1 MQKIAANCRC
11 EGARGKTGKYFG
23 FDIDGCSEVVH
34 IFRVCSILV
43 HLLILEFICQNKELC
58 ILLTKF
64 SNWPIVKEVKQIRT
78 EQNQKFRHHQR
89 PPSSVKTMQSYL
101 STLIARSNRV
111 IIHPLHL
118 VCPMLLTRCATH
130 TPPPPR

>member
-58 ILLTKF
+58 ILLTELYSEDRQF
-64 SNWPIVKEVKQIRT
+64 VVPQFVVFLIYWPIFFDRIKKNVPQFVVFAEK
-78 EQNQKFRHHQR
+78 
-89 PPSSVKTMQSYL
+89 
-101 STLIARSNRV
+101 A
-111 IIHPLHL
+111 
-118 VCPMLLTRCATH
+118 
-130 TPPPPR
+130 

>member
-58 ILLTKF
+58 ILLTKLYSEDRQF
-64 SNWPIVKEVKQIRT
+64 VVFLKFWPTFFDRIKKNVPQLVAFAE
-78 EQNQKFRHHQR
+78 
-89 PPSSVKTMQSYL
+89 KTP
-101 STLIARSNRV
+101 TF
-111 IIHPLHL
+111 
-118 VCPMLLTRCATH
+118 
-130 TPPPPR
+130 

>member
-58 ILLTKF
+58 ILQNYTVRIVSF
-64 SNWPIVKEVKQIRT
+64 S
-78 EQNQKFRHHQR
+78 FF
-89 PPSSVKTMQSYL
+89 SYFGQPF
-101 STLIARSNRV
+101 LIE
-111 IIHPLHL
+111 
-118 VCPMLLTRCATH
+118 
-130 TPPPPR
+130 